1 MLPWIT
7 NVEKRLVKSKA
18 SLKNLENTNPKYTK
32 ALFEQQWQRQKQV
45 QNNVISSTTRRLK
58 ERMGVL
64 LDLEEE
70 LIEARSVFYATF
82 KL

>member
-1 MLPWIT
+1 M
-7 NVEKRLVKSKA
+7 EKRLVKSKA

-32 ALFEQQWQRQKQV
+32 AFFEQQWQRQKQV

-70 LIEARSVFYATF
+70 LIEDRSVFYATF